1 MRREERTSI
10 HLLLAAAVS
19 VFSVMLILITIAMP
33 WELWMNPLIT
43 IGCVSVW
50 CLHIGRSGSG
60 AFYEYLCAGLMM
72 AECFFFGVHENC
84 LYDIPAVICI
94 MILIFSMLDKKR
106 LLYMTAAMYV
116 LVLLYHILHLHTISS
131 DMGIQN
137 MIRLGVG
144 ISVVAGALEIAR
156 HRINRRGEDR
166 KRYDDAFAQLEI
178 TGRQNAVFLS
188 NVSHELR
195 TPINMVL
202 GISEVAMEK
211 DLSPDLIC
219 IRFSWPESAC
229 PTRSTICWTI
239 RRSWRGR

>member
-10 HLLLAAAVS
+10 HLLLATTVS

-72 AECFFFGVHENC
+72 AECFFFGVHEDC

-106 LLYMTAAMYV
+106 LLYMTAAVYV

-131 DMGIQN
+131 DIGIWN

-156 HRINRRGEDR
+156 HRINRRREDR
-166 KRYDDAFAQLEI
+166 KRYDAAFAQLEI

-211 DLSPDLIC
+211 DLSPELRNDMHSI
-219 IRFSWPESAC
+219 
-229 PTRSTICWTI
+229 
-239 RRSWRGR
+239 